1 MYTTYTYTPSTYS
14 SYYTTTTSSAA
25 SGAAV
30 GGLVGAILA
39 MGVIFW
45 LVCIALVV
53 LTIVGQWKMFKKAGK
68 APWDCLIAGHNQI
81 VLMDMGGIES
91 KWFFISLIP
100 FGAIFLM
107 FWTNIAVAKAFGKG
121 AGFGV
126 LATFFPFIC
135 FPILGL
141 GSAEYVGPQKETSST
156 APSSDTYNK

>member
-14 SYYTTTTSSAA
+14 SYYTTTSATSSAA
-25 SGAAV
+25 V
-30 GGLVGAILA
+30 GGFLGAILA
-39 MGVIFW
+39 LGVIFW
-45 LVCIALVV
+45 IVCIALVV

-68 APWDCLIAGHNQI
+68 APWDCLIPGHNQI
-81 VLMDMGGIES
+81 VTMEMGGIES

-107 FWTNIAVAKAFGKG
+107 FWTNIALAKAFGKG

-141 GSAEYVGPQKETSST
+141 GSAEYVGPQTGSTT